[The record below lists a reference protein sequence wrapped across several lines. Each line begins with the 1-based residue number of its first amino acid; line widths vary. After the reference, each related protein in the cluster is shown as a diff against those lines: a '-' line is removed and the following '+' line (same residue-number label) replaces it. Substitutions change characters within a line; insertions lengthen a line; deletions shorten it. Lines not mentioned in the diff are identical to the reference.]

1 VKQLK
6 ACKRKLVS
14 FASLL
19 RKQHLCSDLGA
30 TFPPSHEHRIIK
42 ESGEGILG
50 SQNRTKRNSDVCE
63 LDNAPSTRETTTETN
78 GIPQQHP
85 GAAEERRKSTHL
97 VSSAAQL
104 KQSWPIGWGSDSL
117 LEDVDQCVQV
127 EMQLVERVAN
137 KGLEF
142 PRGFEALEPI
152 QKEQPGGE
160 PVGGSTA
167 GAPLVLASFCHVPEL
182 QKLLGKVTELKR
194 EIQRTMDLIP
204 NILPQKKAQVGT

>member
-14 FASLL
+14 FPSLL
-19 RKQHLCSDLGA
+19 RKQNLCSDLGA
-30 TFPPSHEHRIIK
+30 TFPPSHEHRVIK
-42 ESGEGILG
+42 ENAEGLLG
-50 SQNRTKRNSDVCE
+50 SQNRSKRNSDVVE
-63 LDNAPSTRETTTETN
+63 LDSVPSTRETTTTTN
-78 GIPQQHP
+78 GITQQHP
-85 GAAEERRKSTHL
+85 GAAEERRKSTDL
-97 VSSAAQL
+97 VHSTAQS
-104 KQSWPIGWGSDSL
+104 KRSWPIGWGSDSIL
-117 LEDVDQCVQV
+117 GDPDLCVQV
-127 EMQLVERVAN
+127 EIQLVERVAK

-142 PRGFEALEPI
+142 PRGFEAIEPI